1 MVFIGQGLT
10 DAVANLGST
19 LDKRH
24 AHRAKAA
31 AAAVAAGSGMGHA
44 NLLRARAASD
54 LHNRVPNLG
63 KSLTHHQVIPAV
75 KAVSSNAARTDI
87 GKVVLSA
94 TGGHPVMVA
103 GQALRKSVATRK
115 ISPHDH
121 REAMK
126 AWSKVGRRPITPQ
139 YNSISGLL

>member
-10 DAVANLGST
+10 DAVANLGNS

-24 AHRAKAA
+24 AHKTK
-31 AAAVAAGSGMGHA
+31 GMGHA
-44 NLLRARAASD
+44 NLLRHRAASD
-54 LHNRVPNLG
+54 IHNRVPNLG

>member
-1 MVFIGQGLT
+1 MGRTTRTPSFE
-10 DAVANLGST
+10 VAMRDL
-19 LDKRH
+19 KQ
-24 AHRAKAA
+24 AHRRYEAK
-31 AAAVAAGSGMGHA
+31 GGMGHA

-103 GQALRKSVATRK
+103 GQALRKSMATK
-115 ISPHDH
+115 QISPHDH
-121 REAMK
+121 KEAMK
-126 AWSKVGRRPITPQ
+126 EWSKVGRRPITPQ